1 MRFLKLFGCL
11 VLIFIYSCNVSS
23 KSKNKISENTIPE
36 NTGVQ
41 FIEENWNNALE
52 KAKSQ
57 NKLVFLDIYATWCGP
72 CKMLKQYTFTDTS
85 VGNFF
90 NRNFVNVSVD
100 GEKGVGPQLAQ
111 QFSIEGYP
119 SLIITDAEGKP
130 VLVTAGYM
138 PAIDLLKFANEAL
151 RRSKLQVRGTN

>member
-1 MRFLKLFGCL
+1 MRLLGLFGCA
-11 VLIFIYSCNVSS
+11 VLIFACSCNVSS
-23 KSKNKISENTIPE
+23 KSKTKVVENKIPE

-41 FIEENWNNALE
+41 FIEENWNTALE
-52 KAKSQ
+52 NAKSQ
-57 NKLVFLDIYATWCGP
+57 NKLVFLYIYATWCGP
-72 CKMLKQYTFTDTS
+72 CKMLKQYTFADTS

-138 PAIDLLKFANEAL
+138 PAQELLRFANEAL
-151 RRSKLQVRGTN
+151 KRSQLNSKL